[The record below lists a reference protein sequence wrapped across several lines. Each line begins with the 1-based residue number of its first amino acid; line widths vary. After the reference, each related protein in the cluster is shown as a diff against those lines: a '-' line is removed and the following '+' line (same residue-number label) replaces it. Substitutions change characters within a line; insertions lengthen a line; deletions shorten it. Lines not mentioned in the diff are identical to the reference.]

1 MCDANDIN
9 GCEQTGTIQL
19 KTRHGRLE
27 GMCCSEECANELAAE
42 LSEGTWVPFPNA
54 SNAISRA
61 QQAHYLREYDARY
74 RD

>member
-27 GMCCSEECANELAAE
+27 GMCCSD
-42 LSEGTWVPFPNA
+42 A